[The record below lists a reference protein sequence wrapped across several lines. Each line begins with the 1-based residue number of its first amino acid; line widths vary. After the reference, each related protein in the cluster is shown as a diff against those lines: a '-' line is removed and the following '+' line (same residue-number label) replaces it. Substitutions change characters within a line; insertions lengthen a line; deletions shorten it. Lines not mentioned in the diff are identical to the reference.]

1 MKGLNWVYLF
11 SVQLRM
17 FELYLCYNE
26 VCYEG
31 TYLGLPFISPTTNG

>member
-1 MKGLNWVYLF
+1 MKGLNCVYLF

-17 FELYLCYNE
+17 VEIYLCYNE

-31 TYLGLPFISPTTNG
+31 P